1 MLLFAYQFIEGNE
14 FMFSA
19 TELVVLF
26 GFQIGRR
33 IFRQRLETGDR
44 EGDLEQRRV
53 GLLCLSF

>member
-1 MLLFAYQFIEGNE
+1 
-14 FMFSA
+14 MFSA